1 MIFMQSRVMAHPGGS
16 RPVRS
21 EVMKQITFALSAF
34 STCSIFKWRSA
45 LPIGTPLLVGSV
57 GHLFR
62 QLGTHFPSSK
72 KNGARRSP
80 CPPHSR
86 TSSTYYDLLTSA
98 AKAVEVD
105 SCCGTAGAVPFP
117 NLDAKARSIRFLA
130 VERCLLYQESLP
142 GSAPCFAARSHE
154 RQSYSS
160 I

>member
-98 AKAVEVD
+98 A
-105 SCCGTAGAVPFP
+105 GAVPFP

-160 I
+160 